1 MKVVVRIGGSVVA
14 SPPTAEIIAE
24 YAELLER
31 VEKQKHKLV
40 VVVGGGSVARDFIEL
55 AQDLSLNEAD
65 QDEVAISV
73 SRLFAQLFA
82 LKLGDLSP
90 NFVPRT
96 VDEAVKL
103 FGRGKIVIMGGVK
116 PGMTTDTVSAMIA
129 EKIAADLLVKA
140 SDVDGVY
147 TKDPKKYDD
156 AEKIDHLSFDDLG
169 ALFELDE
176 HRAGI
181 NQILDPKA
189 VRVLQKCRIR
199 MIVVNGFKPENVS
212 LALKGEKVGTIIE

>member
-31 VEKQKHKLV
+31 LEKQKHKLV

-55 AQDLSLNEAD
+55 AQDLSLNEAG

-82 LKLGDLSP
+82 LKLGDLSL
-90 NFVPRT
+90 NSVPRT
-96 VDEAVKL
+96 VDDAVKL

-116 PGMTTDTVSAMIA
+116 PGMTTDTVSAMVA

-156 AEKIDHLSFDDLG
+156 AEKIDRLSFDDLG

-189 VRVLQKCRIR
+189 VRVLQKCRIK

-212 LALKGEKVGTIIE
+212 LALKGEKVGTTIE

>member
-1 MKVVVRIGGSVVA
+1 VKVVVRIGGSVVA

-31 VEKQKHKLV
+31 LEKQKHKLV

-55 AQDLSLNEAD
+55 AQDLSLNETG
-65 QDEVAISV
+65 QDKVAISV
-73 SRLFAQLFA
+73 SRLFAQLFV
-82 LKLGDLSP
+82 LKLGDLSS

-181 NQILDPKA
+181 NQILDPTA

>member
-1 MKVVVRIGGSVVA
+1 VKIVIRIGGSVVA
-14 SPPTAEIIAE
+14 SPPTPEIITG
-24 YAELLER
+24 YIELLE
-31 VEKQKHKLV
+31 ELETQKHQLV

-55 AQDLSLNEAD
+55 AKDLSLNEKG

-82 LKLGDLSP
+82 LKLGDLSSS
-90 NFVPRT
+90 FVPTT
-96 VDEAVKL
+96 VDDAVEL
-103 FGRGKIVIMGGVK
+103 FGRGKIVIMGGIK
-116 PGMTTDTVSAMIA
+116 PGMTTDTVSAMVA
-129 EKIAADLLVKA
+129 EKIKADVLVKA
-140 SDVDGVY
+140 SDVEGVY

-156 AEKIDHLSFDDLG
+156 AEKIDHLNFNDLG

-181 NQILDPKA
+181 HQILDPKA

-212 LALKGEKVGTIIE
+212 LALKGKEVGTIVE

>member
-1 MKVVVRIGGSVVA
+1 VKVVVRIGGSVVA

-31 VEKQKHKLV
+31 LEKQKHKLV

-55 AQDLSLNEAD
+55 AQDLSLNETG
-65 QDEVAISV
+65 QDKVAISV
-73 SRLFAQLFA
+73 SRLFAQLFV
-82 LKLGDLSP
+82 LKLGDLSS

-140 SDVDGVY
+140 SDVEGVY
-147 TKDPKKYDD
+147 TRDPKKYDD
-156 AEKIDHLSFDDLG
+156 TEKIDHLSFDDLG

-181 NQILDPKA
+181 HQILDPKA

>member
-31 VEKQKHKLV
+31 LEKQKHKLV

-55 AQDLSLNEAD
+55 AQDLSLNEAG

-82 LKLGDLSP
+82 LKLGDLSL
-90 NFVPRT
+90 NSVPRT
-96 VDEAVKL
+96 VDDAVKL

-116 PGMTTDTVSAMIA
+116 PGMTTDTVSAMVA
-129 EKIAADLLVKA
+129 EKIAADLLIKA

-189 VRVLQKCRIR
+189 VRVLQKCRIK

-212 LALKGEKVGTIIE
+212 LALKGEKVGTTIE

>member
-31 VEKQKHKLV
+31 LEKQKHKLV

-55 AQDLSLNEAD
+55 AQDLGLNEAG

-82 LKLGDLSP
+82 LKLGDLSSD
-90 NFVPRT
+90 FVPRT
-96 VDEAVKL
+96 VEEAVKL
-103 FGRGKIVIMGGVK
+103 LGRGKIVIMGGVK

-169 ALFELDE
+169 ALFELDA

-181 NQILDPKA
+181 NQILDPTA

-212 LALKGEKVGTIIE
+212 LALKGEKVGTVIE

>member
-1 MKVVVRIGGSVVA
+1 VKVVVRIGGSVVA

-31 VEKQKHKLV
+31 LEKQKHKLV

-55 AQDLSLNEAD
+55 AQDLGLNEAG

-82 LKLGDLSP
+82 LKLGDLSSD
-90 NFVPRT
+90 FVPRT

-181 NQILDPKA
+181 NQILDPTA

>member
-1 MKVVVRIGGSVVA
+1 VKVVVRIGGSVVA

-31 VEKQKHKLV
+31 LEKQKHKLV

-55 AQDLSLNEAD
+55 AQDLSLNETG
-65 QDEVAISV
+65 QDKVAISV
-73 SRLFAQLFA
+73 SRLFAQLFV
-82 LKLGDLSP
+82 LKLGDLSS

-140 SDVDGVY
+140 SDVEGVY
-147 TKDPKKYDD
+147 TRDPKKYDD

-181 NQILDPKA
+181 NQILDPTA

>member
-1 MKVVVRIGGSVVA
+1 MKVILRIGGSVVA
-14 SPPTAEIIAE
+14 SPPTAEIIAG
-24 YAELLER
+24 YARLLEELER
-31 VEKQKHKLV
+31 QKHQLV

-55 AQDLSLNEAD
+55 AKDLSLNEEG

-73 SRLFAQLFA
+73 SRLFAQLFV
-82 LKLGDLSP
+82 LKLGDLSSD
-90 NFVPRT
+90 VIPRT
-96 VDEAVKL
+96 VDDAAEL
-103 FGRGKIVIMGGVK
+103 FGKGKIVIMGGVK
-116 PGMTTDTVSAMIA
+116 PGMTTDAVSAMVA

-156 AEKIDHLSFDDLG
+156 AKKIDRLSFDDLG

>member
-1 MKVVVRIGGSVVA
+1 MRVVVRIGGSVVA

-31 VEKQKHKLV
+31 LEKQKHKLV

-55 AQDLSLNEAD
+55 AQDLSLNEVG